1 MNTRELILK
10 HALANALKYGKAEKG
25 AVIGKVVAEVPE
37 LKKELRNLMPLFDE
51 VISHVNSLSKEEIE
65 RLLREI
71 SPEIFEKKREKRE
84 VTGLP
89 PLDYDHP
96 VMRFAPNPNGPP
108 TLGSARGMVINGEYA
123 RMHDG
128 KLILRFDDTDP
139 KTKRP
144 IPEAYDWYVEDYEW
158 LGYKPDVIIS
168 ASERIPVYYEYA
180 EKLIEMGFAYVCE
193 CSREEFKK
201 FKDSSRACPHRERA
215 IEENFELW
223 EKMLSGELS
232 SGEAVLRIK
241 TEMEHPDPAV
251 RDWVAFRIIDVPH
264 PIVGDRFRV
273 WPTLDF
279 ESAIEDHLQKVTHI
293 IRGKDLRDSEARQ
306 RYIYSY
312 FNWEYPKTI
321 YWGRLK
327 IHEFGKLSTSMI
339 AKGIQEGI
347 YTGWDD
353 VRLPTL
359 RALRRRGI
367 TAEAIRRFFISLG
380 IGENDISISME
391 NLYAENRKIIDGV
404 ARRYFFVHN
413 PVRMKILEFPERLIA
428 RAPLHP
434 KKDIGFR
441 EIEVRGEVFIA
452 ESDFRELKEGDRI
465 RLKDLCNVEITSLN
479 PLKARYE
486 GENLK
491 GYRIIH
497 WAPPDG
503 VKTVVLSP
511 DGTYEGI
518 SEKGVI
524 REVGN
529 VVQFERFGFARIE
542 KLESEI
548 LQACFSHK

>member
-1 MNTRELILK
+1 MKVREIILK
-10 HALANALKYGKAEKG
+10 HALANALKYGRAEKG

-37 LKKELRNLMPLFDE
+37 VKRNLRELMKLFDE
-51 VISHVNSLSKEEIE
+51 VISHVNSLSDGE
-65 RLLREI
+65 REKLLREI
-71 SPEIFEKKREKRE
+71 APELLERRKEERK
-84 VTGLP
+84 TGGLP
-89 PLDYDHP
+89 PLDAEHP

-108 TLGSARGMVINGEYA
+108 TLGSARGMVVNGEYA

-144 IPEAYDWYVEDYEW
+144 IPEAYEWYIEDFEW
-158 LGYKPDVIIS
+158 LGYRPDVIIA

-180 EKLIEMGFAYVCE
+180 EKLIEMGHAYVCS

-201 FKDSSRACPHRERA
+201 FKDSSVSCPHRERA
-215 IEENFELW
+215 VEESLELW
-223 EKMLSGELS
+223 EKMLSGDLS
-232 SGEAVLRIK
+232 PGEAVLRIK
-241 TEMEHPDPAV
+241 TDMSHPDPAV

-264 PIVGDRFRV
+264 PRVGDRFRV

-279 ESAIEDHLQKVTHI
+279 ESAIEDHLQGVTHI
-293 IRGKDLRDSEARQ
+293 IRGKDLRDSEVRQ

-339 AKGIQEGI
+339 AKGISEGF
-347 YTGWDD
+347 YEGWDD

-380 IGENDISISME
+380 VGENDVSISME
-391 NLYAENRKIIDGV
+391 NLYAENRKIIDPI
-404 ARRYFFVHN
+404 AKRYFFVYN
-413 PVRMKILEFPERLIA
+413 PKRMLIRGLPEKLVA
-428 RAPLHP
+428 RPPLHP
-434 KKDIGFR
+434 KRELGYR
-441 EIEVRGEVFIA
+441 EIEVEGEVLIA
-452 ESDFRELKEGDRI
+452 ESDFREMREGEFI
-465 RLKDLCNVEITSLN
+465 RLKDLCNVRILSLS
-479 PLKARYE
+479 PLEAEYE
-486 GENLK
+486 GKELK

-503 VKTVVLSP
+503 IKTRVLSP
-511 DGTYEGI
+511 DGIYEGV
-518 SEKGVI
+518 SEKAVI
-524 REVGN
+524 KEIGN
-529 VVQFERFGFARIE
+529 VIQFERFGFARIE
-542 KLESEI
+542 KFEDGI
-548 LQACFSHK
+548 LQACFAHK

>member
-1 MNTRELILK
+1 MNARELILK

-25 AVIGKVVAEVPE
+25 AVIGKVVAEAPE
-37 LKKELRNLMPLFDE
+37 LKKELRNLMPVFDE
-51 VISHVNSLSKEEIE
+51 VISYVNSLSKEEGE
-65 RLLREI
+65 RILREI
-71 SPEIFEKKREKRE
+71 SPELLERRKERKE

-89 PLDYDHP
+89 PLDAEHP

-123 RMHDG
+123 KMHDG

-144 IPEAYDWYVEDYEW
+144 IPEAYDWYVEDFEW
-158 LGYKPDVIIS
+158 LGYKPDVIIA
-168 ASERIPVYYEYA
+168 ASERIPIYYEYA

-201 FKDSSRACPHRERA
+201 FKDSSRACPHRDRTSED
-215 IEENFELW
+215 NLELW

-232 SGEAVLRIK
+232 PGEAVLRIK
-241 TEMEHPDPAV
+241 TDMQHPDPAV

-264 PIVGDRFRV
+264 PRVGDRFRV

-279 ESAIEDHLQKVTHI
+279 ESAIEDHLQNVTHI

-347 YTGWDD
+347 YSGWDD

-380 IGENDISISME
+380 VGENDISISME
-391 NLYAENRKIIDGV
+391 NLYAENRKIIDGI

-413 PVRMKILEFPERLIA
+413 PVKMEILEFPGRLVA

-434 KKDIGFR
+434 KKNLGFR
-441 EIEVRGEVFIA
+441 EIEVGGEVLIA
-452 ESDFRELKEGDRI
+452 ENDFRELREGDCI
-465 RLKDLCNVEITSLN
+465 RLKDLCNVEIVSLN
-479 PLKARYE
+479 PLRARFE
-486 GENLK
+486 GEALK

-503 VKTVVLSP
+503 VKTRVLSP
-511 DGTYEGI
+511 EGTFEGI
-518 SEKGVI
+518 SERGVLGEI
-524 REVGN
+524 GN

-542 KLESEI
+542 KFENGV